1 MNDELKLLVEWS
13 SPWQEFVTSVRP
25 ALAKSPRPLAGEA
38 KTGLFPRRGM
48 LAAWAL
54 EALLL
59 IAAIVL
65 PEKLAFLYPYQP
77 PTLPKYDVIY
87 FSGDELP
94 QTEDLGGA
102 KAGRAGRAGGQEAF
116 HKTQVIRVARGDLL
130 REKVVD
136 APSLNL
142 PESNSAVANLL
153 AYKPLPGPPPAEGL
167 KPSLQAPSLTDL
179 AVAPAPEVHRDNM
192 LVAPAMEAAVAPS
205 PDVRRD
211 KIRASPAM
219 SAAVVPPSP
228 SGIQRDVTLPRA
240 PGSQAVAVIPPPV
253 SAPLQMTNSQARL
266 TLPPPSVIAP
276 PPSQVTRETATR
288 GPGYGPGELQ
298 KQVVPPPVQVGN
310 ASSRR
315 AYGGMGNAD
324 VVPPPV
330 QVNGTPNGRTTVA
343 ALGNPNV
350 VAPPVQV
357 SGVGSGGRA
366 ATASL
371 GDSKVVPPP
380 VQVGGVSG
388 GHSAVASLGD
398 SKVVPPPVQVGGSSL
413 RRSPNGSFGGA
424 SVVPPPPAV
433 SADAASGLGH
443 GSRGSGLGGPLD
455 AGSVT
460 APPSRA
466 GGSGNGTGVVVSS
479 QPGSTVAVPGSAGAG
494 ALALSPSGGAK
505 PGLGG
510 PGGGTDIARG
520 QGTGAA
526 LQGEGPG
533 GSNTGAGGGADTI
546 ARNGISPYPGTG
558 GAGTGSV
565 SKPAMPGVSVH
576 GGSNII
582 TLPSFGGDSSAPSAG
597 GRSSKMKSREGPD
610 ITVVGSSRSG
620 GAFNLY
626 GKLEG
631 DKVYTIYIDTRLGT
645 AVMEYADPTSTKHP
659 YADDL
664 VAPQP
669 VRADLPANLKL
680 SRTVISCTLDRS
692 GILRNPQVL
701 EGSRETTNQ
710 VLAALSSWKFRPV
723 FRGDQPIE
731 VTAILG
737 FQIDTR

>member
-1 MNDELKLLVEWS
+1 MSDELKLLVEWS
-13 SPWQEFVTSVRP
+13 SPWEEFVTSVRP

-38 KTGLFPRRGM
+38 RTGLFPHRGM
-48 LAAWAL
+48 LAAWIV

-59 IAAIVL
+59 ILVIVV
-65 PEKLAFLYPYQP
+65 PARLAFLRPYQP
-77 PTLPKYDVIY
+77 PPLPKYDVIY

-102 KAGRAGRAGGQEAF
+102 KTGRAGRAGGQEAF
-116 HKTQVIRVARGDLL
+116 HRTQVIRVARGDLL

-136 APSLNL
+136 APSLKL
-142 PESNSAVANLL
+142 PQSNSAVANLL
-153 AYKPLPGPPPAEGL
+153 AYKPMPGPPPAEGL
-167 KPSLQAPSLTDL
+167 RSSLRAPSLSEQ
-179 AVAPAPEVHRDNM
+179 AI
-192 LVAPAMEAAVAPS
+192 APS
-205 PDVRRD
+205 PEVRRD
-211 KIRASPAM
+211 KVLVAPTLDAVVPPSPDARRDKLRASPSM
-219 SAAVVPPSP
+219 NAAVVPPSP
-228 SGIQRDVTLPRA
+228 SGIQRDVTLPRI

-253 SAPLQMTNSQARL
+253 SAPPQITNSQARL
-266 TLPPPSVIAP
+266 TLPAPSVVAP
-276 PPSQVTRETATR
+276 PPSQVTHEMAMR
-288 GPGYGPGELQ
+288 GAGFGPGEVQ

-310 ASSRR
+310 DSSSGRSF
-315 AYGGMGNAD
+315 GGIGNAN

-330 QVNGTPNGRTTVA
+330 QLNGAPNGRTTVA
-343 ALGNPNV
+343 VLGNPNV
-350 VAPPVQV
+350 VSPPVQV
-357 SGVGSGGRA
+357 SGVGSGRSG
-366 ATASL
+366 ATRL
-371 GDSKVVPPP
+371 GDSKVVAPP
-380 VQVGGVSG
+380 VNVNGVSG
-388 GHSAVASLGD
+388 GRSTVATLGD
-398 SKVVPPPVQVGGSSL
+398 SKIVPPPVQMSGGNSL
-413 RRSPNGSFGGA
+413 SHSGNAGLGA
-424 SVVPPPPAV
+424 TSVVPPPPTVA
-433 SADAASGLGH
+433 AASGLGH
-443 GSRGSGLGGPLD
+443 GNRGSGLGGPMD
-455 AGSVT
+455 AGSVE

-466 GGSGNGTGVVVSS
+466 GGGGNGTGVVLSS
-479 QPGSTVAVPGSAGAG
+479 QPGPTVAVPGSAGAG
-494 ALALSPSGGAK
+494 ALALSPAGGAK

-510 PGGGTDIARG
+510 PGGGGDIARG
-520 QGTGAA
+520 PGSGAA
-526 LQGEGPG
+526 LKGEGTG
-533 GSNTGAGGGADTI
+533 GSNSGNGAGTDTI

-576 GGSNII
+576 GGSNVI
-582 TLPSFGGDSSAPSAG
+582 TLPSFGGDGNAPTIS
-597 GRSSKMKSREGPD
+597 GRSSKMKSNEGPD

-645 AVMEYADPTSTKHP
+645 AVMEYADPTSAKHP

-701 EGSRETTNQ
+701 EGRGETTNQ